1 MQSEQTDIL
10 GIILDSIIDGVFTVD
25 TDFRITS
32 INRAAENIIGIK
44 KDDAIGKHCYEIFR
58 ANICSYS
65 CALKETI
72 ETGKP
77 LINKTIYILKETGE
91 KIPISI
97 NTAILKDSKGNIIG
111 GVETFRD
118 ITEITSLRK
127 TIESGFTFEDIVSK
141 NNRMREIFKI
151 LPDIAE
157 SDSSV
162 IIEGGSG
169 TGKEL
174 IAHAIHN
181 LSRRNGRKLIPV
193 NCAAIPDNLI
203 ESELFGYKSGAFTD
217 AKKDKPGRIEQAEGG
232 TLFLDEIGEL
242 SMNVQ
247 AKLLRFI
254 QDKTYE
260 PLGGI
265 RPVKADVRIVAATNR
280 NLEDEVQNGNFRKD
294 LYYRLNVMKISL
306 PSLAERRE
314 DIPLLIK
321 HFISMYNILKSK
333 NITGMTD
340 EAIDILMNHDFP
352 GNVREL
358 ENVIEHAFILC
369 KEHYIHKKHL
379 PHYLIKAD
387 FAPVVETTIK
397 EMEKGLIINV
407 LSKHSWNRQE
417 TASTLGIDKSTLW
430 RKMKQYGITGPE

>member
-1 MQSEQTDIL
+1 MQPDENSIL
-10 GIILDSIIDGVFTVD
+10 NIILDRIIDGVFTVD
-25 TDFRITS
+25 TGFRITS
-32 INRAAENIIGIK
+32 INKAAENIIGIK
-44 KDDAIGKHCYEIFR
+44 KEDALGKHCYDIFH
-58 ANICSYS
+58 ANICNYS

-72 ETGKP
+72 LTGKP
-77 LINKTIYILKETGE
+77 LKNKTIYILKDDGE

-97 NTAILKDSKGNIIG
+97 NTAILKDSNGNIIG

-118 ITEITSLRK
+118 ITEVTSLRK
-127 TIESGFTFEDIVSK
+127 TLESGFTFEDIVSK
-141 NNRMREIFKI
+141 NSRMKELFRI

-157 SDSSV
+157 SGSSV

-174 IAHAIHN
+174 VAHAIHN
-181 LSRRNGRKLIPV
+181 LSPRNGKKLVPV

-217 AKKDKPGRIEQAEGG
+217 AKKDKPGRIEMAEGG

-242 SMNVQ
+242 SLNVQ

-260 PLGGI
+260 PLGG
-265 RPVKADVRIVAATNR
+265 VKALRADVRIVAATNR
-280 NLEDEVQNGNFRKD
+280 NLEDEVAKGRFRQD
-294 LYYRLNVMKISL
+294 LYYRLNVMKITL
-306 PSLAERRE
+306 PPLAERKE

-340 EAIDILMNHDFP
+340 EAVEILLNHDFP
-352 GNVREL
+352 GNIREL

-369 KEHYIHKKHL
+369 KEHYIQEQHL
-379 PHYLIKAD
+379 PLYLKKNTITLE
-387 FAPVVETTIK
+387 ETTLK
-397 EMEKGLIINV
+397 NMEAREIEKV
-407 LSKHSWNRQE
+407 LKNHNWNRKE
-417 TASTLGIDKSTLW
+417 TAAALGIDKSTLW
-430 RKMKQYGITGPE
+430 RKMKQYNITDPQ